1 MEKKYSQYPPHLIHT
16 ILQQY
21 QPRVRGKGFKALAS
35 KYNIKGGHMLVKYW
49 YSKWDGTEL
58 SLSKQAGGDKRSI
71 LTQKEKKSH
80 IYDFIEKKSKK
91 EAANY
96 TEVQENVEKKPKKK
110 SRSVQFKKLDKN

>member
-1 MEKKYSQYPPHLIHT
+1 
-16 ILQQY
+16 
-21 QPRVRGKGFKALAS
+21 
-35 KYNIKGGHMLVKYW
+35 MLVKYW

-91 EAANY
+91 EAVNY
-96 TEVQENVEKKPKKK
+96 TEVQENVEKKTKKK
-110 SRSVQFKKLDKN
+110 IALRTVQETGQKLKITSKKRKRVLKSEGLVTSIFAFVLFLL